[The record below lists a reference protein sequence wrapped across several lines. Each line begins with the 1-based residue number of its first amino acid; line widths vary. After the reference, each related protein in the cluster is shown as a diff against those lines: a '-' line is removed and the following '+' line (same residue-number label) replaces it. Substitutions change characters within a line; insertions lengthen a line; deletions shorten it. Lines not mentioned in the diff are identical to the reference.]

1 MTMRKEIQLPEIEES
16 PYFKQEPISF
26 DEDKAYIK
34 QEYLNNETVWSIY
47 NYQGEKMGYAA
58 SREIA
63 FAVVNQNE
71 LVGLSVH

>member
-1 MTMRKEIQLPEIEES
+1 MNKEIQLPDMEES
-16 PYFKQEPISF
+16 PYFMQTPISF
-26 DEDKAYIK
+26 EADKAYIK
-34 QEYLNNETVWSIY
+34 QEFLNNETVWSIY

-71 LVGLSVH
+71 LIGLSVH